1 MSWQS
6 YELKIGAKK
15 ANKTLQN
22 VTKTQLMYY
31 VYFLNNLVVSIVKVL
46 GYFLLKI
53 YHLGLRNILQRL
65 TPFCCLKYRTYKLF
79 MYGHNFIKIIFMYYK
94 LN

>member
-46 GYFLLKI
+46 GYF
-53 YHLGLRNILQRL
+53 
-65 TPFCCLKYRTYKLF
+65 
-79 MYGHNFIKIIFMYYK
+79 FIKDLSFRTTKHTSEINPFLLPQISHI
-94 LN
+94 